1 MERVRC
7 IGSAAQH
14 LMLLLLAIRRRESTR
29 AVNAAERG

>member
-14 LMLLLLAIRRRESTR
+14 LMLLLAIRRRESTR